1 MTPPRGNARRHASN
15 RAGRPGRGVEPL
27 IRPFH
32 PEDKPGVIAI
42 IKSVYDDYNY
52 TIDFDHFEADL
63 VDAQSTY
70 QDAGGEFWVADD
82 EGVIAGCVG
91 VLPHGGDECELKR
104 LYVGHAYRR
113 RGLATRL
120 LATAQG
126 WAIAH
131 GFRRMYLWSDVLL
144 AAAHALYV
152 KTGFRSGQQIRAID
166 PTNPTS
172 VERFFEIDL

>member
-1 MTPPRGNARRHASN
+1 MTGAKGRDGM
-15 RAGRPGRGVEPL
+15 GRPSKEPL
-27 IRPFH
+27 IRSFRS
-32 PEDKPGVIAI
+32 EDQPGVLANIEA
-42 IKSVYDDYNY
+42 VYRDYNY
-52 TIDFDHFEADL
+52 IVDFDHFEADL
-63 VDAQSTY
+63 VDIQSTY

-82 EGVIAGCVG
+82 GGVIAGSVG
-91 VLPHGGDECELKR
+91 VLPHGGDTCELKR

-126 WAIAH
+126 WAISR
-131 GFRRMYLWSDVLL
+131 GFRRMVLWSDVLL
-144 AAAHALYV
+144 TAAHALYLQ
-152 KTGFRSGQQIRAID
+152 KGFRPGAKTRAID

>member
-1 MTPPRGNARRHASN
+1 MTPPAGTDRRA
-15 RAGRPGRGVEPL
+15 EPL
-27 IRPFH
+27 IRSFR
-32 PEDKPGVIAI
+32 PEDKPGVLAV

-82 EGVIAGCVG
+82 GGVVAGCVG
-91 VLPHGGDECELKR
+91 VLSHDGDECELKR
-104 LYVGHAYRR
+104 LYVGKAYRR

-131 GFRRMYLWSDVLL
+131 GFRRMCLWSDVLL
-144 AAAHALYV
+144 AAAHALYL
-152 KTGFRSGQQIRAID
+152 KKGFRPGPQTRAID

-172 VERFFEIDL
+172 IERFFEIDL

>member
-1 MTPPRGNARRHASN
+1 MTAPRQETPRS
-15 RAGRPGRGVEPL
+15 GRGEPV
-27 IRPFH
+27 IRTFR
-32 PEDKPGVIAI
+32 PEDKPGVVAV

-52 TIDFDHFEADL
+52 VVDFDEFEADL
-63 VDAQSTY
+63 VDVQSTY

-82 EGVIAGCVG
+82 RGLIAGSVG
-91 VLPHGGDECELKR
+91 ILPHEGDTCELKR

-120 LATAQG
+120 LATARG
-126 WAIAH
+126 WAMSR
-131 GFRRMYLWSDVLL
+131 GFRRMVLWSDVLL
-144 AAAHALYV
+144 TAAHALYL
-152 KTGFRSGQQIRAID
+152 KKGFRPAAGTRAID

>member
-1 MTPPRGNARRHASN
+1 MTPSPGTDRRPAD
-15 RAGRPGRGVEPL
+15 PL
-27 IRPFH
+27 IRSFR
-32 PEDKPGVIAI
+32 PEDKPGVLAI

-82 EGVIAGCVG
+82 GGVVAGCVG
-91 VLPHGGDECELKR
+91 VLLHDGDECELKR
-104 LYVGHAYRR
+104 LYVGKSYRR

-131 GFRRMYLWSDVLL
+131 GFRRMCLWSDVLL
-144 AAAHALYV
+144 APAHALYL
-152 KTGFRSGQQIRAID
+152 KKGFRPGPQLRAID

-172 VERFFEIDL
+172 VERYFEIDL

>member
-1 MTPPRGNARRHASN
+1 MTPVI
-15 RAGRPGRGVEPL
+15 RAFR
-27 IRPFH
+27 
-32 PEDKPGVIAI
+32 PEDKPGVLAI

-52 TIDFDHFEADL
+52 IIDFDHFEADL

-82 EGVIAGCVG
+82 GGRIAGCVG
-91 VLPHGGDECELKR
+91 VLPHDGDECELKR
-104 LYVGHAYRR
+104 LYVGKSYRR

-126 WAIAH
+126 WAMAK
-131 GFRRMYLWSDVLL
+131 GFRRMVLWSDVLL
-144 AAAHALYV
+144 AAAHTLYL
-152 KTGFRSGQQIRAID
+152 KKGFRPGPQTRAVD